1 MLSMRKI
8 WSCLPVYCFADRKNT
23 YSKKEEWD
31 GNEKAKR
38 VISLIDAV
46 ENLSLVVRGN
56 LDNAEP
62 LFVVG
67 GLSERKTHYFENVV
81 NVKAN
86 KLIISDDL
94 KDKINKGFRVGLLK
108 GMTFENESE
117 IVEKLKP
124 ISVSEFFDDL
134 RSDVKAY
141 YGC

>member
-67 GLSERKTHYFENVV
+67 GLSERKTHYLS
-81 NVKAN
+81 
-86 KLIISDDL
+86 LIHI
-94 KDKINKGFRVGLLK
+94 
-108 GMTFENESE
+108 
-117 IVEKLKP
+117 
-124 ISVSEFFDDL
+124 
-134 RSDVKAY
+134 
-141 YGC
+141 